1 MKISYAVTVCNEHE
15 EIQRLIPFLLENKR
29 EVDEIIVQQDNTESQ
44 IPMCGDVYTYLLSHK
59 LKDNIKFIETPL
71 NNDFGNFKN
80 NLTEAC
86 NGDYIF
92 QIDADEI
99 PHKALMANLPVL
111 LETNNVEV
119 LRVPRVN
126 TVDGLT
132 RAHVK
137 QWRWVV
143 DDLGRVNWPD
153 PQWRVY
159 KRTSEIKWKNKV
171 HEVLHGYKTYA
182 DLPYEE
188 EWSLYHPKDI
198 KKQEKQNKFY
208 EEIV

>member
-1 MKISYAVTVCNEHE
+1 MKISYAVTVCNEFE

-29 EVDEIIVQQDNTESQ
+29 EVDEIVVQQDNTE
-44 IPMCGDVYTYLLSHK
+44 IHDDVYTYLLSHK
-59 LKDNIKFIETPL
+59 LKDNIKFIQTSL

-80 NLTEAC
+80 KLTEAC
-86 NGDYIF
+86 SGDYIF

-99 PHKALMANLPVL
+99 PHKALMANLPLL

-132 RAHVK
+132 RAHIEK
-137 QWRWVV
+137 WRWVV
-143 DDLGRVNWPD
+143 DDSGRVNWPD

-159 KRTSEIKWKNKV
+159 KRISEIKWKNKV

-188 EWSLYHPKDI
+188 GWSLYHPKNI
-198 KKQEKQNKFY
+198 KKQESQNKFY
-208 EEIV
+208 EGL

>member
-1 MKISYAVTVCNEHE
+1 MKISYAVTVCNEFE
-15 EIQRLIPFLLENKR
+15 EIQRLITFLLENKR
-29 EVDEIIVQQDNTESQ
+29 EVDEIVVQQDNTE
-44 IPMCGDVYTYLLSHK
+44 IHGDVYTYLISHK
-59 LKDNIKFIETPL
+59 LKDNIKFIQTSL

-80 NLTEAC
+80 KLTEAC
-86 NGDYIF
+86 SGDYIF

-132 RAHVK
+132 RAHVEK
-137 QWRWVV
+137 WRWVV
-143 DDLGRVNWPD
+143 DDSGRVNWPD

-159 KRTSEIKWKNKV
+159 KRTSEIRWKNKV

-182 DLPYEE
+182 DLPYKE

-198 KKQEKQNKFY
+198 KKQEKQNNFY
-208 EEIV
+208 EGL

>member
-86 NGDYIF
+86 SGDYIF

>member
-1 MKISYAVTVCNEHE
+1 MKISYAVTVCNEIA
-15 EIQRLIPFLLENKR
+15 EIQKLIPFLLENKR
-29 EVDEIIVQQDNTESQ
+29 HQDEIVVLFDQKNGSSEVLD
-44 IPMCGDVYTYLLSHK
+44 YLLKFNK
-59 LKDNIKFIETPL
+59 LPNVQTWRGFEFE
-71 NNDFGNFKN
+71 NDFAQWKN
-80 NLTEAC
+80 LLTTYC
-86 NGDYIF
+86 TGDYVF

-99 PHKALMANLPVL
+99 PHKSLMANLPVL

-132 RAHVK
+132 RAHVEK
-137 QWRWVV
+137 WRWVV
-143 DDLGRVNWPD
+143 DDSGRVNWPD

-159 KRTSEIKWKNKV
+159 KRTSEIRWKNKV

-198 KKQEKQNKFY
+198 KKQEKQNNFY
-208 EEIV
+208 EGL

>member
-1 MKISYAVTVCNEHE
+1 
-15 EIQRLIPFLLENKR
+15 
-29 EVDEIIVQQDNTESQ
+29 
-44 IPMCGDVYTYLLSHK
+44 MCGDVYTYLLSHK

-86 NGDYIF
+86 SGDYIF

>member
-1 MKISYAVTVCNEHE
+1 MKISYAVTVCNEFE

-29 EVDEIIVQQDNTESQ
+29 HQDEIVVLFDQKNGSSEVLD
-44 IPMCGDVYTYLLSHK
+44 YLLKFNK
-59 LKDNIKFIETPL
+59 LPNVQTWRGFEFE
-71 NNDFGNFKN
+71 NDFAQWKN
-80 NLTEAC
+80 LLTTYCA
-86 NGDYIF
+86 GDYVF

-99 PHKALMANLPVL
+99 PHKSLMANLPVL

-132 RAHVK
+132 RAHVEK
-137 QWRWVV
+137 WRWVV
-143 DDLGRVNWPD
+143 DDSGRVNWPD

-198 KKQEKQNKFY
+198 KKQEKQNNFY
-208 EEIV
+208 EDIQ